1 MHVLAAKAGT
11 IEEGKE
17 PIDLAQTP
25 ADIVFLSAADSE
37 LAALCDAHNAT
48 DNITD
53 SQNKSTLRL
62 ANLNHLLHPLSVD
75 MHLDTCAEKSKL
87 VIVRLLGGIGYWE
100 YGVKQYA
107 ARLFAA
113 GVPFAVLPGDDKPDE
128 TLFELS
134 TIPRQDWQNLWGY
147 LVEGGGQNATHF
159 LDYARAMLGQCD
171 HPPAPAPLLRAGLY
185 WPNAGVCDLAS
196 VQKQW
201 QENAPIVALT
211 FYRALVQG
219 AGLHPINRMIKSLKS
234 RGLNPLPIF
243 VASLKDPLSVAT
255 LDDIF
260 ARAKPDVILNTT
272 GFAVGTGQG
281 DFGGGGVSPTNPL
294 NAKTTDGAM
303 VFQVVLSGTSHE
315 QWQDGTA
322 GLPPRDIAMNVAL
335 PEVDGRVLSRAISFK
350 DEAYFDEATQCSIA
364 TYRACGDRVD
374 FVADLASHWIRLRH
388 TPAKDKNIAI
398 ILANYPNKDG
408 RLANG
413 VGLDTPAALVHVL
426 ALMQTQGY
434 DIKNAPTDSDA
445 MMRLIQSAPT
455 NDIKANDI
463 KSRGTRTNDVRI
475 SLKQYAIL
483 YKNLP
488 YEARQQI
495 ETRWGAPETDP
506 FIADGDFVLP
516 ITRLGKICVC
526 VQPARGYNIDPKDSY
541 HSPDLVPPHN
551 YLAFYLW
558 LRFIE
563 KTHAIIH
570 LGKHG
575 NLEWLPGKA
584 TALSQTCWPEI
595 CLGAIPNLYPFI
607 VNDPGEGACAKRRTS
622 AVIIDHLTPP
632 LTRAESYG
640 PLRDLEALV
649 DEYYEAAPLDA
660 RRADMLKTQII
671 ALSTASDLAQD
682 AGVSGADTDENLAK
696 LDDYLCDLK
705 EAQIRDGLHIFGC
718 SPVGDL
724 RRNLICALVRIARGD
739 GVEGNNSLH
748 RAIAADLSLDFDP
761 LDCVFSQ
768 PWQGLRP
775 QILCDVSSD
784 TWRSF
789 GDTVERIEELCSA
802 LLDDVLAGKN
812 PPEIG
817 DKTTA
822 VLHQI
827 KTIIAPLVD
836 ACGVQESANL
846 MMALNARFIPP
857 APSGAPTRG
866 RLDVLPTGRN
876 FYSIDSR
883 ALPTPTAW
891 ALGWKSANLLIERH
905 LQDHGDWPRAMLLTA
920 WGTANMRTGG
930 DDIAQALAL
939 MGVRPKWDSANRRVT
954 GFEIIPIG
962 ALGRPRVDVTLR
974 ISGFFRDA
982 FPAQIDLIDAA
993 ARGVME
999 LDEPADMNPA
1009 AASARRD
1016 NSHTAT
1022 ARVFGAKPGA
1032 YGAGLQTLIDEGIWQ
1047 DRADLGRA
1055 YIEWGSYAYGVK
1067 TDGVQAKQAFET
1079 RLEQVEAIVQNQD
1092 NREHDILDSDDY
1104 YQFEGGASAAVSWLQ
1119 GNDRPI
1125 YHNDHSRPERPLVR
1139 TLDEEIGRVI
1149 RSRVVNP
1156 KWIEGVKRHGY
1167 KGAFEM
1173 AATLDYLFAFA
1184 ATTRMVK
1191 NHHFDLVEAAFIKDT
1206 ATRDFIAEH
1215 NPAALQEMVE
1225 RLQEAISRG
1234 LWQPKSNSVAGRLER
1249 IVSGE

>member
-1 MHVLAAKAGT
+1 MAKCWGLRFGKRAKTMASKRADCRLDVLSCIGT
-11 IEEGKE
+11 
-17 PIDLAQTP
+17 
-25 ADIVFLSAADSE
+25 
-37 LAALCDAHNAT
+37 
-48 DNITD
+48 
-53 SQNKSTLRL
+53 
-62 ANLNHLLHPLSVD
+62 
-75 MHLDTCAEKSKL
+75 
-87 VIVRLLGGIGYWE
+87 
-100 YGVKQYA
+100 
-107 ARLFAA
+107 
-113 GVPFAVLPGDDKPDE
+113 
-128 TLFELS
+128 
-134 TIPRQDWQNLWGY
+134 
-147 LVEGGGQNATHF
+147 
-159 LDYARAMLGQCD
+159 
-171 HPPAPAPLLRAGLY
+171 
-185 WPNAGVCDLAS
+185 
-196 VQKQW
+196 
-201 QENAPIVALT
+201 
-211 FYRALVQG
+211 G

-272 GFAVGTGQG
+272 GFAVGTGQT
-281 DFGGGGVSPTNPL
+281 DLGGGGISPTNPL

-374 FVADLASHWIRLRH
+374 FVADLANSWIRLRH

-434 DIKNAPTDSDA
+434 DIKNAPSDSDA
-445 MMRLIQSAPT
+445 MMQLIQSAPT
-455 NDIKANDI
+455 NDI

-475 SLKQYAIL
+475 SLEQYAEL

-563 KTHAIIH
+563 KTHAIVH

-682 AGVSGADTDENLAK
+682 AGISGADTDENLAK

-739 GVEGNNSLH
+739 G
-748 RAIAADLSLDFDP
+748 
-761 LDCVFSQ
+761 
-768 PWQGLRP
+768 LR
-775 QILCDVSSD
+775 V
-784 TWRSF
+784 
-789 GDTVERIEELCSA
+789 
-802 LLDDVLAGKN
+802 
-812 PPEIG
+812 
-817 DKTTA
+817 
-822 VLHQI
+822 
-827 KTIIAPLVD
+827 
-836 ACGVQESANL
+836 
-846 MMALNARFIPP
+846 
-857 APSGAPTRG
+857 
-866 RLDVLPTGRN
+866 
-876 FYSIDSR
+876 
-883 ALPTPTAW
+883 
-891 ALGWKSANLLIERH
+891 
-905 LQDHGDWPRAMLLTA
+905 
-920 WGTANMRTGG
+920 
-930 DDIAQALAL
+930 
-939 MGVRPKWDSANRRVT
+939 
-954 GFEIIPIG
+954 IIPC
-962 ALGRPRVDVTLR
+962 
-974 ISGFFRDA
+974 
-982 FPAQIDLIDAA
+982 
-993 ARGVME
+993 
-999 LDEPADMNPA
+999 
-1009 AASARRD
+1009 
-1016 NSHTAT
+1016 T
-1022 ARVFGAKPGA
+1022 ARLPR
-1032 YGAGLQTLIDEGIWQ
+1032 IW
-1047 DRADLGRA
+1047 R
-1055 YIEWGSYAYGVK
+1055 W
-1067 TDGVQAKQAFET
+1067 
-1079 RLEQVEAIVQNQD
+1079 
-1092 NREHDILDSDDY
+1092 ILT
-1104 YQFEGGASAAVSWLQ
+1104 
-1119 GNDRPI
+1119 
-1125 YHNDHSRPERPLVR
+1125 H
-1139 TLDEEIGRVI
+1139 
-1149 RSRVVNP
+1149 
-1156 KWIEGVKRHGY
+1156 
-1167 KGAFEM
+1167 
-1173 AATLDYLFAFA
+1173 
-1184 ATTRMVK
+1184 
-1191 NHHFDLVEAAFIKDT
+1191 
-1206 ATRDFIAEH
+1206 
-1215 NPAALQEMVE
+1215 
-1225 RLQEAISRG
+1225 
-1234 LWQPKSNSVAGRLER
+1234 
-1249 IVSGE
+1249 

>member
-48 DNITD
+48 DNTTD

-87 VIVRLLGGIGYWE
+87 VIVRLLGGIGYWD

-107 ARLFAA
+107 ARLYAA

-201 QENAPIVALT
+201 QANAPIVALT

-272 GFAVGTGQG
+272 GFAVGTGQTNL
-281 DFGGGGVSPTNPL
+281 GGGGISPTNPL

-303 VFQVVLSGTSHE
+303 VFQVVLSGISHE

-374 FVADLASHWIRLRH
+374 FVADLANNWIRLRH
-388 TPAKDKNIAI
+388 TPAEDKNIAI

-426 ALMQTQGY
+426 ALMQAQGY
-434 DIKNAPTDSDA
+434 DIKNAPSDSDA
-445 MMRLIQSAPT
+445 MMHLIQSAPT
-455 NDIKANDI
+455 NDI

-475 SLKQYAIL
+475 SLKQYAGL

-595 CLGAIPNLYPFI
+595 CLGATPNLYPFI

-682 AGVSGADTDENLAK
+682 AGITDTDTDENLAK

-739 GVEGNNSLH
+739 GLQGNNSLH
-748 RAIAADLSLDFDP
+748 RAIAADLALDFDP

-789 GDTVERIEELCSA
+789 GDTVERIEELCSV
-802 LLDDVLAGKN
+802 LLDDILAGAK
-812 PPEIG
+812 PPQIG

-846 MMALNARFIPP
+846 MTALNARFIPP

-993 ARGVME
+993 ARGVMA

-1009 AASARRD
+1009 AASARAD

-1067 TDGVQAKQAFET
+1067 TEGVQAKQAFET

-1104 YQFEGGASAAVSWLQ
+1104 YQFEGGASAAVSMLQ

-1215 NPAALQEMVE
+1215 NPAALQEMVA

-1249 IVSGE
+1249 LTIND